1 MSKKLYPLIEREV
14 RIAWNGGNLWMPI
27 IFFISIAILYPFAV
41 GPDAKILAITGGGV
55 LWIAA
60 LLAALLPMERLILPD
75 RENGFLDQLTV
86 RGYSDE
92 WIALAKIIGHW
103 CAFGP
108 PLVIASIFAA
118 ILIGQGDDKIG
129 LIIMG
134 LLIGTPALA
143 GLGVTISALTAG
155 LNGAAAIGGLLLL
168 PLAIP
173 ILIFGAATTS
183 PDPGSALQLLA
194 AASLAMTVIS
204 PFAAG
209 AALRALRE

>member
-1 MSKKLYPLIEREV
+1 MSNLYPLIEREV
-14 RIAWNGGNLWMPI
+14 RLAWSGGNLWMPI
-27 IFFISIAILYPFAV
+27 IFFVSIAILFPFAV

-75 RENGFLDQLTV
+75 YENGFLDQLVV

-92 WIALAKIIGHW
+92 WIAIAKIIGHW
-103 CAFGP
+103 FAFGP
-108 PLVIASIFAA
+108 PLVIASLFAA
-118 ILIGQGDDKIG
+118 ALVGLDDGKMGLVVLG
-129 LIIMG
+129 LI
-134 LLIGTPALA
+134 IGTPALA
-143 GLGVTISALTAG
+143 GLGVTVSALTAG
-155 LNGAAAIGGLLLL
+155 LNGAAAIGGLLLV

-173 ILIFGAATTS
+173 ILIFGAASIS
-183 PDPGSALQLLA
+183 PEPGNALQLLI
-194 AASLAMTVIS
+194 AASLAITLLS

>member
-1 MSKKLYPLIEREV
+1 MSKSLYPLVEREV
-14 RIAWNGGNLWMPI
+14 RLAWSGGNLWMPI
-27 IFFISIAILYPFAV
+27 IFFISIAVLFPFAV
-41 GPDAKILAITGGGV
+41 GPDAKILALTGGGV

-118 ILIGQGDDKIG
+118 ALIGQDDSRMG
-129 LIIMG
+129 LIVIG

-143 GLGVTISALTAG
+143 GLGVTVSALTAG
-155 LNGAAAIGGLLLL
+155 LNGASAIGGLLLV
-168 PLAIP
+168 PIAIP
-173 ILIFGAATTS
+173 ILIFGAGSLS

-194 AASLAMTVIS
+194 AASLAISVVS

>member
-1 MSKKLYPLIEREV
+1 MKGALYPLVEREV
-14 RIAWNGGNLWMPI
+14 RNAWSGGNLWMPI
-27 IFFISIAILYPFAV
+27 IFFVSIAVLYPFAV
-41 GPDAKILAITGGGV
+41 GPDAKLLMVTGGGV

-60 LLAALLPMERLILPD
+60 LLAALLPIERLILPD
-75 RENGFLDQLTV
+75 RENGFLDQLIV

-103 CAFGP
+103 FAFGP
-108 PLVIASIFAA
+108 PLIMASLIAAA
-118 ILIGQGDDKIG
+118 LIGQNDDRMG
-129 LIIMG
+129 IILLG

-155 LNGAAAIGGLLLL
+155 LNGAAAIGGLLLI

-173 ILIFGAATTS
+173 VLIFGAASTS
-183 PDPGSALQLLA
+183 PDPGSSLQLLA
-194 AASLAMTVIS
+194 AASLAITALS